1 MWPDVE
7 MKQIPYLNN
16 HNNLTRAPLIINRR
30 AFFLL
35 RMNVPLSVSV
45 LKLTD
50 VRQTLK
56 HLWWRRGQSRGNIRI
71 CGRNVPHT
79 FFKQWNGKRVKAS
92 SSLCS
97 KVSRL
102 PFCVMLMV
110 PVMKHDV
117 ETRGVVDHGYPH
129 RWAGLN
135 SEVDDRTMRSQHP
148 VTWYYYLSR
157 IQSYPDCGWGCKENI
172 TSQATNS
179 PERPNY
185 KATGLIQP
193 AEGSAESQIP
203 TTVSWQQR
211 QWTGWWQIK
220 GKLWKLVV
228 ALLLCVRASW
238 QLCLEPP
245 SSPSA

>member
-35 RMNVPLSVSV
+35 RMNVPLAVSV

-102 PFCVMLMV
+102 ATVLCYVNGSC
-110 PVMKHDV
+110 H
-117 ETRGVVDHGYPH
+117 ETWCGDTWGGWSRLPAQMSRLKQWGWRQDD
-129 RWAGLN
+129 
-135 SEVDDRTMRSQHP
+135 EVT
-148 VTWYYYLSR
+148 
-157 IQSYPDCGWGCKENI
+157 
-172 TSQATNS
+172 TSS
-179 PERPNY
+179 DMILLPE
-185 KATGLIQP
+185 
-193 AEGSAESQIP
+193 
-203 TTVSWQQR
+203 
-211 QWTGWWQIK
+211 
-220 GKLWKLVV
+220 
-228 ALLLCVRASW
+228 
-238 QLCLEPP
+238 
-245 SSPSA
+245 

>member
-1 MWPDVE
+1 MWGKHSNICDDGVDKVE
-7 MKQIPYLNN
+7 ETSGSVAETSLILFLNSEMVKEWRLPP
-16 HNNLTRAPLIINRR
+16 HCA
-30 AFFLL
+30 
-35 RMNVPLSVSV
+35 
-45 LKLTD
+45 LKLVD
-50 VRQTLK
+50 
-56 HLWWRRGQSRGNIRI
+56 W
-71 CGRNVPHT
+71 
-79 FFKQWNGKRVKAS
+79 
-92 SSLCS
+92 
-97 KVSRL
+97 L
-102 PFCVMLMV
+102 PFCAMLMV
-110 PVMKHDV
+110 PVMKHDA

-203 TTVSWQQR
+203 TTVRADNRDSGQA
-211 QWTGWWQIK
+211 GEYLK
-220 GKLWKLVV
+220 ESSESLLW
-228 ALLLCVRASW
+228 LCYSVRASW

>member
-1 MWPDVE
+1 MWGKHSNICDDGVDKVE
-7 MKQIPYLNN
+7 ETSGSVAETSLILFLNSEMVKEWRLPP
-16 HNNLTRAPLIINRR
+16 HCT
-30 AFFLL
+30 
-35 RMNVPLSVSV
+35 
-45 LKLTD
+45 LKLVD
-50 VRQTLK
+50 
-56 HLWWRRGQSRGNIRI
+56 W
-71 CGRNVPHT
+71 
-79 FFKQWNGKRVKAS
+79 
-92 SSLCS
+92 
-97 KVSRL
+97 L
-102 PFCVMLMV
+102 PFCAMLMV
-110 PVMKHDV
+110 PVMKHDA

-203 TTVSWQQR
+203 TTVRADNRDSGQA
-211 QWTGWWQIK
+211 GEYLK
-220 GKLWKLVV
+220 ESSESLLW
-228 ALLLCVRASW
+228 LCYSVWGHLGSFV
-238 QLCLEPP
+238 
-245 SSPSA
+245 